1 MIARKSIVA
10 ACDIKKGEVFTSS
23 NLLSKRPG
31 NGVSPMLWDKIIGT
45 KAVRDFAADELIE
58 L

>member
-1 MIARKSIVA
+1 MASKA
-10 ACDIKKGEVFTSS
+10 IKAGEV
-23 NLLSKRPG
+23 LSAENITTKRPG
-31 NGVSPMLWDKIIGT
+31 TGISPMTWDAVIGR